1 MRTPQVPLYHLKTY
15 LSLLMLHAVASACV
29 KGMWNFTCGPC
40 FELTRLQTCSWLA
53 TALSQIR
60 DSLKTGVDYRP
71 DVIKKKKKHHQP
83 KIREQ
88 LHLAGFGIS
97 ERKHERH
104 LFSTEHH
111 LTILKGSH
119 RTLAATP

>member
-71 DVIKKKKKHHQP
+71 DVIKKKKKTTNP
-83 KIREQ
+83 KSGNNYIWQVLEYLRESMKDIC
-88 LHLAGFGIS
+88 LAQSI
-97 ERKHERH
+97 
-104 LFSTEHH
+104 T
-111 LTILKGSH
+111 
-119 RTLAATP
+119 